1 MKLLVLVF
9 TLFLSLLACNVHKET
24 QSSAH
29 SDMTSEHSETVTFV
43 RVSDLSALL
52 NSDRNVVLSGDNIS
66 IHHSSGTFV
75 DSVDPQTTTL
85 SIDRIDVKDK
95 KFADIKGHDK
105 LAGSADIDDKTVT
118 SNLSER
124 NVTAKADVF
133 HPPAL
138 LIILA
143 VPIVIGVLIF
153 TFRLLHRF
161 LQK

>member
-29 SDMTSEHSETVTFV
+29 SDMTSEHSETVSFV

-52 NSDRNVVLSGDNIS
+52 NSDRNVVLSGVNIS
-66 IHHSSGTFV
+66 IHHSPGAFV
-75 DSVDPQTTTL
+75 DSVDHPATTL

-95 KFADIKGHDK
+95 KFADIKSHDK

-124 NVTAKADVF
+124 TVTAKADVF

-143 VPIVIGVLIF
+143 FPVVIGVLIF
-153 TFRLLHRF
+153 TLKLLHKF
-161 LQK
+161 LLK